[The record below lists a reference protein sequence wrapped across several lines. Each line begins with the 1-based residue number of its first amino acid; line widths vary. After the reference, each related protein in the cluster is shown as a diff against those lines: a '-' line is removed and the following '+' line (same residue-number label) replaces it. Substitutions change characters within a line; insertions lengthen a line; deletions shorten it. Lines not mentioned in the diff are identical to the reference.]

1 MHGPPF
7 LPNIRILGR
16 RASCATEAK
25 LGEATLGVGGSGMR
39 EKNWLVRA
47 YEGLYELPVPV
58 ALAVMWAVGAVL
70 LSSGA
75 LALYLYVSALVRMV
89 LGA

>member
-1 MHGPPF
+1 
-7 LPNIRILGR
+7 
-16 RASCATEAK
+16 
-25 LGEATLGVGGSGMR
+25 MR